1 MFAAWRSFA
10 SATSEV
16 AKILIPN
23 TVKPLV
29 KLALFARAV
38 VTRFEELSPTLTTTP
53 DVVPVLL
60 HVIVDEVDEVD
71 EVEVFF
77 QPIIRNNGKE
87 KTRIILNHFIFSSSG
102 NNQLSL
108 KKSEIYNLTFQT

>member
-10 SATSEV
+10 SATSDV

-38 VTRFEELSPTLTTTP
+38 VTRFEELSPTLPTTP

-60 HVIVDEVDEVD
+60 HIVVYEVYEVYEVD
-71 EVEVFF
+71 EVEVFLV
-77 QPIIRNNGKE
+77 E
-87 KTRIILNHFIFSSSG
+87 
-102 NNQLSL
+102 LSIKL
-108 KKSEIYNLTFQT
+108 YIVES